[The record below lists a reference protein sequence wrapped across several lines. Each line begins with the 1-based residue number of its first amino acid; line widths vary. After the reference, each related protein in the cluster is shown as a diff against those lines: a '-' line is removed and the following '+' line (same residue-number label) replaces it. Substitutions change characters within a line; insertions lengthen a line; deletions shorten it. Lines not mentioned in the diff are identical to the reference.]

1 MGGDNGPAPRR
12 SAESLANIPWQT
24 DAAVFTGC
32 SIVSATSVVPVVMT
46 VDKAVTEAAAGTPLS
61 KALAVG
67 LRDLVKRPHVVATSP
82 AFWLVMGV
90 YTATYGANNLIDVV
104 AERYD
109 MGAAAQNSLKLFGAT
124 GAYTTS
130 SILKDVAF
138 AKMFSKAADAAK
150 TVQRAVPLHLI
161 IGAGFI
167 LPSMVAGRI
176 QSATDMDRKRAD
188 KVAQLATPCA
198 MQVVITP
205 IHLLG
210 LNFYNMPAGS
220 AAERARAVWSTYPE
234 STGVRMFRFC
244 WAYGVGGL
252 LNKE

>member
-1 MGGDNGPAPRR
+1 
-12 SAESLANIPWQT
+12 
-24 DAAVFTGC
+24 
-32 SIVSATSVVPVVMT
+32 MT

-67 LRDLVKRPHVVATSP
+67 LRDLVKRPHVVAASP

-150 TVQRAVPLHLI
+150 TVQRAVPLTTYGTFL
-161 IGAGFI
+161 FRD
-167 LPSMVAGRI
+167 GR
-176 QSATDMDRKRAD
+176 R
-188 KVAQLATPCA
+188 
-198 MQVVITP
+198 
-205 IHLLG
+205 
-210 LNFYNMPAGS
+210 
-220 AAERARAVWSTYPE
+220 
-234 STGVRMFRFC
+234 
-244 WAYGVGGL
+244 
-252 LNKE
+252 